1 MKAEVWIDG
10 KQVDGNISDHQAFS
24 GVLKSQAKLYD
35 LQLEKR
41 DLLTYESQ
49 QTGERIGLSFLE
61 PKTKEDLER
70 RRLMIQEWAKSSA
83 GMLGRSP
90 DYMNTVLMTF
100 AAAAEIFGSDNKS
113 FADNLL
119 NLYEKAKQNDLS
131 FTHTFINPQV
141 NRSTLYLENS
151 TEIISAQTIKK
162 NDDGIVV
169 KGARLLATQGGITD
183 EILVF
188 PTTSSS
194 YDKNF
199 AYAFSIPSNTPGLKF
214 ICRESFRY
222 KESTFDHPLGSQ
234 FDEIDTIVVFDD
246 VTVPWDRVF
255 CYQNPEASSKIF
267 SESSFYPLT
276 AHQIISRRIVKTEFI
291 LGVAQMLVNTIHVGE
306 FQHIHEKMTAV
317 ITGLETL
324 KALLI
329 ASELNAKLDKWGT
342 MVPDFNPLSSAIF
355 LYPRIYPRFC
365 EILQQIGASGLVTI
379 PSEADFA
386 SEISNDIGT
395 YLQAANANACDRV
408 RLFRL
413 AWDIS
418 MSAFG
423 TRQSLYE
430 RFFFGDPVKIAS
442 SIYHNYDKDQC
453 TSYVKDF
460 LEM

>member
-1 MKAEVWIDG
+1 
-10 KQVDGNISDHQAFS
+10 
-24 GVLKSQAKLYD
+24 
-35 LQLEKR
+35 
-41 DLLTYESQ
+41 
-49 QTGERIGLSFLE
+49 
-61 PKTKEDLER
+61 
-70 RRLMIQEWAKSSA
+70 
-83 GMLGRSP
+83 
-90 DYMNTVLMTF
+90 
-100 AAAAEIFGSDNKS
+100 
-113 FADNLL
+113 
-119 NLYEKAKQNDLS
+119 
-131 FTHTFINPQV
+131 
-141 NRSTLYLENS
+141 
-151 TEIISAQTIKK
+151 
-162 NDDGIVV
+162 
-169 KGARLLATQGGITD
+169 
-183 EILVF
+183 
-188 PTTSSS
+188 
-194 YDKNF
+194 
-199 AYAFSIPSNTPGLKF
+199 
-214 ICRESFRY
+214 
-222 KESTFDHPLGSQ
+222 
-234 FDEIDTIVVFDD
+234 
-246 VTVPWDRVF
+246 
-255 CYQNPEASSKIF
+255 
-267 SESSFYPLT
+267 
-276 AHQIISRRIVKTEFI
+276 
-291 LGVAQMLVNTIHVGE
+291 MLVNTIHVGE